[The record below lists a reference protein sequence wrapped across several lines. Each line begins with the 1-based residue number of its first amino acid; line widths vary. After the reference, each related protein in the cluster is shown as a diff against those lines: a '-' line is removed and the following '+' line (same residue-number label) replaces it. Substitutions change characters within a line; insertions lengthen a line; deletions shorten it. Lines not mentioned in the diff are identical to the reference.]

1 MILANYQEI
10 QNAKLFSL
18 TTCPI
23 DELNNDEIKKIVIG
37 FRNNNISISEAFI
50 GLNPMEYYFME
61 MVSSNRFMNDLIDGE
76 EC

>member
-23 DELNNDEIKKIVIG
+23 DELNNNEIKKIVIG
-37 FRNNNISISEAFI
+37 FRNNNISLSEAFI
-50 GLNPMEYYFME
+50 GLSPMEYYFME
-61 MVSSNRFMNDLIDGE
+61 MVSSNRFMNDLIEGDE
-76 EC
+76 